1 MIKERVQ
8 IDGGFERKT
17 IMYQILEAFCQN
29 GNLILDEKLST
40 TMEGKRFKIILLEN
54 HQDEQKKEHFLNKHS
69 FKLPEDYQFNREE
82 IHER

>member
-1 MIKERVQ
+1 
-8 IDGGFERKT
+8 
-17 IMYQILEAFCQN
+17 MYQILEAFCQN

-54 HQDEQKKEHFLNKHS
+54 HQDEQKKEHFLSLANKHS